1 MNAAESAPSANRS
14 RRRFGTRNA
23 TLNASVAIPAPKNA
37 AITCSRARPSTR
49 DAMVAIETRP
59 ASATTRGF
67 EGGGAGAPSASGR
80 TLGATPGAASFDP
93 VSAPLLGSRDMTP
106 IQAAILGVIQGL
118 SEFLPISSSAHLAL
132 SHWLFGWGDPADN
145 VPFDVALH
153 LGTLIAVLLY
163 FRNDLLALA

>member
-23 TLNASVAIPAPKNA
+23 TLNASVAMPAPKNA

-67 EGGGAGAPSASGR
+67 ACAGAFVLAS
-80 TLGATPGAASFDP
+80 LN
-93 VSAPLLGSRDMTP
+93 MTP
-106 IQAAILGVIQGL
+106 IQAAVLGVIQGL

-132 SHWLFGWGDPADN
+132 AHWLFGWGDPADN
-145 VPFDVALH
+145 VPFD
-153 LGTLIAVLLY
+153 
-163 FRNDLLALA
+163 